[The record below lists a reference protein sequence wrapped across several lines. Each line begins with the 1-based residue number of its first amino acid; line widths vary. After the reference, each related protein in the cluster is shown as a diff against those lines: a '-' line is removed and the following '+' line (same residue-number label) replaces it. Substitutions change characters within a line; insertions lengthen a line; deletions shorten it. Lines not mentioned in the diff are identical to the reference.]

1 MIDPS
6 VWLGIKIFF
15 CIVSPPFFILLL
27 FFILNLINEGFFSKI
42 ADWLEDTVDRIF
54 DFFIELARRKKKL
67 KVKKR
72 SKVRSLTE
80 EFLNYEKYQRRCIR
94 D

>member
-6 VWLGIKIFF
+6 IWLGIKIFF
-15 CIVSPPFFILLL
+15 CVVSLPFFMLLL
-27 FFILNLINEGFFSKI
+27 FFIATLINEGLFSKI

-67 KVKKR
+67 KIKKQ

-80 EFLNYEKYQRRCIR
+80 EFLNYAKY
-94 D
+94 

>member
-6 VWLGIKIFF
+6 VWLGIKVFLLVI
-15 CIVSPPFFILLL
+15 SPPFFILLF
-27 FFILNLINEGFFSKI
+27 FFIMNLINEGFFSKI

-67 KVKKR
+67 KIKKR

-80 EFLNYEKYQRRCIR
+80 EFLNYEKYQTQCI
-94 D
+94 

>member
-6 VWLGIKIFF
+6 VWLGIKIFLF
-15 CIVSPPFFILLL
+15 VISPSFFILLL

-42 ADWLEDTVDRIF
+42 ADWLEDIVDRIF
-54 DFFIELARRKKKL
+54 DFFMNLARRKKKL
-67 KVKKR
+67 KIKKR

-80 EFLNYEKYQRRCIR
+80 EFLNYEKYQTQCI
-94 D
+94 

>member
-6 VWLGIKIFF
+6 VWLGIKIFLF
-15 CIVSPPFFILLL
+15 VITPAFFVIFLFIV
-27 FFILNLINEGFFSKI
+27 LNLINDGFFSKI

-67 KVKKR
+67 KIKKQ

-80 EFLNYEKYQRRCIR
+80 EFLNYEKYQTQRI
-94 D
+94 

>member
-15 CIVSPPFFILLL
+15 CVVSPAFFIMS
-27 FFILNLINEGFFSKI
+27 FFIVLNLIDEGVFSNI

-54 DFFIELARRKKKL
+54 DFFIDLAGRKKKL
-67 KVKKR
+67 KIKKR

-80 EFLNYEKYQRRCIR
+80 EFLNYEKYQRKCI
-94 D
+94 

>member
-6 VWLGIKIFF
+6 VWLGIKIFLF
-15 CIVSPPFFILLL
+15 VISPPFFILLL
-27 FFILNLINEGFFSKI
+27 FFVLNLINEGFFSEI
-42 ADWLEDTVDRIF
+42 ADWLEDIVDRIF

-67 KVKKR
+67 KIKKQ

-80 EFLNYEKYQRRCIR
+80 EFLNYEKYQTQCI
-94 D
+94 

>member
-6 VWLGIKIFF
+6 IWLGIKIFLF
-15 CIVSPPFFILLL
+15 VITPAFFVIFLFIV
-27 FFILNLINEGFFSKI
+27 LNLINDGFFSKI

-67 KVKKR
+67 KIKKQ

-80 EFLNYEKYQRRCIR
+80 EFLNYEKYQTQRI
-94 D
+94 

>member
-6 VWLGIKIFF
+6 VWLGIKIFLF
-15 CIVSPPFFILLL
+15 VISPPFFILLL
-27 FFILNLINEGFFSKI
+27 FFVLNLINEGFFSKI
-42 ADWLEDTVDRIF
+42 ADWLEDIVDRIF

-67 KVKKR
+67 KIKKQ

-80 EFLNYEKYQRRCIR
+80 EFLNYEKYQTQCI
-94 D
+94 

>member
-6 VWLGIKIFF
+6 IWLGIKIFLF
-15 CIVSPPFFILLL
+15 VITPAFFVIFLFIV
-27 FFILNLINEGFFSKI
+27 LNLINDGFFSKI

-67 KVKKR
+67 KIKKR

-80 EFLNYEKYQRRCIR
+80 EFLNYEKYQTQCI
-94 D
+94 